1 MSICVLGGSGFLG
14 RCLAR
19 KLKENYE
26 VILGSRN
33 NGLNKSAELETNC
46 INSKKPNNVC
56 DNYECI
62 FDTSLNLILILKRIL
77 QVGTGIITGVCFV

>member
-1 MSICVLGGSGFLG
+1 MKRILITGGSGFLG

-33 NGLNKSAELETNC
+33 NGLNKS
-46 INSKKPNNVC
+46 V
-56 DNYECI
+56 
-62 FDTSLNLILILKRIL
+62 
-77 QVGTGIITGVCFV
+77 